1 MSTRCDRCDHEVLGI
16 LEKDYGIRQFALT
29 SAFMGVPLAP
39 KNEAIAFCG
48 WRSASPSAIRKRRTM
63 RSGRR

>member
-39 KNEAIAFCG
+39 KNEA
-48 WRSASPSAIRKRRTM
+48 
-63 RSGRR
+63 